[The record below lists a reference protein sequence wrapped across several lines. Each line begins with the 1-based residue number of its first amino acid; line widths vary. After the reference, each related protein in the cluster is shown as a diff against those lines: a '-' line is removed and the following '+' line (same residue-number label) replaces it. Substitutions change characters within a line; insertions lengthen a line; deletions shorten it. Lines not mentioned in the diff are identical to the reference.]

1 MGMSST
7 DLLYMLQTRP
17 ELDYLLYIIYIYNNY
32 YPKKAKFKKISEILQ
47 ESYTKL

>member
-17 ELDYLLYIIYIYNNY
+17 ELDY
-32 YPKKAKFKKISEILQ
+32 YPKNKIQEKLVIYYKKVVLN
-47 ESYTKL
+47 YKKLMT